1 MAKLLTQNAIGK
13 SSSCSYSVLLV
24 LLLFSFW
31 YFKNTKQLRNKKKI
45 LWKIWAAHISLLW
58 SQTKWFLGFWWW
70 TWLQHCSFFF
80 SFSFYLVLSLTCYL
94 NSNQVWR
101 ESNGFNRV
109 SNWIN
114 YNSALIS
121 ITANRKQKIKMRA
134 KQTKPNKLWPVLT

>member
-1 MAKLLTQNAIGK
+1 MAKLLTRNAIGK

-31 YFKNTKQLRNKKKI
+31 YFENTKQLRNKKRFYGKYEQHT
-45 LWKIWAAHISLLW
+45 LRFCDHK
-58 SQTKWFLGFWWW
+58 QNGFLDFDGERGFS
-70 TWLQHCSFFF
+70 TVHFF

-101 ESNGFNRV
+101 ESNGFNWV